1 MYDGA
6 LLVGGISIATI
17 AITKFKCFV
26 KKNGHLNYG
35 CGCTDKPLIDD
46 DEISVKQFEL
56 GDNVKGIYMMPK
68 HVPHIKPEHHNE
80 TDSE

>member
-26 KKNGHLNYG
+26 KKNGHLTYAM
-35 CGCTDKPLIDD
+35 GCTDKPLIDD
-46 DEISVKQFEL
+46 DDICIKQFDL
-56 GDNVKGIYMMPK
+56 GDNVKGIYAVPK
-68 HVPHIKPEHHNE
+68 HLPHVEQSS
-80 TDSE
+80 DSE